1 MDSRELLKSRLAYVR
16 RDLDE
21 AVSRLTDEDMGWA
34 PAEGMRT
41 IGGQLHEIAAT
52 ELQDIALFRGET
64 TRFDEIAKGA
74 KRGTLAEYKELL
86 AATRGELIALIDS
99 LSEADLAKPLQ
110 VDPRWFES
118 FGNSEVP
125 LAEAI
130 RSVAMHEWYHTAQL
144 VSYLWAKGDN
154 PYDWGKEG
162 AANAQSG

>member
-1 MDSRELLKSRLAYVR
+1 MGTRELLKSRLAYVR

-21 AVSRLTDEDMGWA
+21 AVSRLKDDDLDWA
-34 PAEGMRT
+34 PAQGMRT
-41 IGGQLHEIAAT
+41 IGGQLHEIVAT
-52 ELQDIALFRGET
+52 ELQDIALFKGET
-64 TRFDEIAKGA
+64 ARFDEIAKGA

-86 AATRGELIALIDS
+86 AATRGELIALIET
-99 LSEADLAKPLQ
+99 LNEADLARLVQ

-154 PYDWGKEG
+154 PYDWGNDG